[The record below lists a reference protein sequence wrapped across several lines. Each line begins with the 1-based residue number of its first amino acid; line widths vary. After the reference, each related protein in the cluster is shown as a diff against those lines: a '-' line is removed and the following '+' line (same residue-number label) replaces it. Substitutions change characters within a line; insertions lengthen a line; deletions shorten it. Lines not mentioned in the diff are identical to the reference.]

1 MQNKTLPLL
10 ALAFLCILWGTV
22 YPIIKIGVTD
32 VPPFLYNTIRQSIS
46 GVLLVM
52 IGLVVS
58 KWKLPGKKEILKQLF
73 PAILMITIGQ
83 GFVGWALMH
92 VPSGLTA
99 LIISLMPVYVIVIEM
114 SISKR
119 FHFSRLT
126 ILGVMLGIVGMV
138 IVFRENLQ
146 DLFEPNYQIGI
157 ILTLVAGFCWA
168 GASIFIQ
175 RNPTTMN
182 NFHRTGFQLLIGS
195 VGLLIF
201 TLVFQELDK
210 FNGFT
215 AASIFSLSYMIVMG
229 SIAGFM
235 IYFYT
240 LSKLPM
246 IQVSVVTYVN
256 PLVAALVAWWFF
268 EESITI
274 YLIIAFGVTMIGVY
288 LINRGQKL

>member
-1 MQNKTLPLL
+1 MSN
-10 ALAFLCILWGTV
+10 
-22 YPIIKIGVTD
+22 
-32 VPPFLYNTIRQSIS
+32 
-46 GVLLVM
+46 
-52 IGLVVS
+52 
-58 KWKLPGKKEILKQLF
+58 WKLPGKKEVLKQLF
-73 PAILMITIGQ
+73 PAFLMITIGQ

-126 ILGVMLGIVGMV
+126 ILGVLLGIVGMV

-182 NFHRTGFQLLIGS
+182 NFHRTGFQLIIGS

>member
-46 GVLLVM
+46 GVLLV
-52 IGLVVS
+52 IVGLVVS
-58 KWKLPGKKEILKQLF
+58 KWKLPEKKEILKQLF
-73 PAILMITIGQ
+73 PAFLMITIGQ

-126 ILGVMLGIVGMV
+126 ILGVLLGIVGMV

-201 TLVFQELDK
+201 TLVFQELEK

-215 AASIFSLSYMIVMG
+215 AASIFSLGYMIVMG

>member
-1 MQNKTLPLL
+1 
-10 ALAFLCILWGTV
+10 
-22 YPIIKIGVTD
+22 
-32 VPPFLYNTIRQSIS
+32 
-46 GVLLVM
+46 M